1 MKTPAATSSAFLLC
15 IAAACAADVLQMKDG
30 SKLEGTLV
38 KEEPA
43 SYVFEVQVTK
53 SIKDE
58 RIIPKADVAKLIREE
73 PDIKAFDAIAK
84 LYPAPDMT
92 SVEEYGIRIKAVEKF
107 LADHRGSEK
116 TRQARE
122 MLAKLKSEANEVLAG
137 GIKLRGNIISPAEYR
152 ANAYE
157 LDAIVQEINIR
168 ALVRETRYLPALR
181 AFNRF
186 SADYRNTTVHQ
197 DLLPLVTQV
206 INTYLADVGQTLA
219 GYDARE
225 KERRLGLERMSG
237 SDRRVAENAIKEE
250 MAAIELR
257 FKQEKDAKIGWVT
270 PQPYFKPSLEETLTF
285 GKQELARISSIRS
298 STPVDAGKI
307 YRDTLALILRRGDKT
322 AVSSAI
328 TSARTALIP
337 QRYLANLE
345 SAAAAV
351 SN

>member
-38 KEEPA
+38 KEESA

-58 RIIPKADVAKLIREE
+58 RVIPKADVAKLIREE
-73 PDIKAFDAIAK
+73 PDLKAFEAIAN

-92 SVEEYGIRIKAVEKF
+92 TVEDYGVRIKAVESF

-137 GIKLRGNIISPAEYR
+137 GIKLRGSIISPAEYR

-157 LDAIVQEINIR
+157 LDATVQDIQIR
-168 ALVRETRYLPALR
+168 KLIRETRYLPALR

-186 SADYRNTTVHQ
+186 SADYRNTTVHH

-219 GYDARE
+219 GYDARD
-225 KERRLGLERMSG
+225 KERKLGLERMSG

-257 FKQEKDAKIGWVT
+257 FKQEKDAKVGWVS

-285 GKQELARISSIRS
+285 GKQELTRISSIRS

-322 AVSSAI
+322 AIATAI
-328 TSARTALIP
+328 TSAKTALIP
-337 QRYLANLE
+337 QRYIANLE